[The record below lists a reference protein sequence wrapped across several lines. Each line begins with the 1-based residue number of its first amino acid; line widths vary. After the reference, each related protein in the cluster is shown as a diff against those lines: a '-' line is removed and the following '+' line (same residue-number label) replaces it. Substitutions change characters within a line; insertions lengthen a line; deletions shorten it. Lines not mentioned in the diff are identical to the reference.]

1 MKKLCQKV
9 QGSKFSQGRGGGK
22 QKQEIPHTF
31 LPQENFIINHVV
43 GEATALKE
51 PSLSR
56 PKQNIEQFLIHI
68 IMVGLSNQS
77 NSYAVARNTIILKEK
92 SELKINMLDTDL
104 PSCAIVHGENRV

>member
-1 MKKLCQKV
+1 M
-9 QGSKFSQGRGGGK
+9 RGGGK

-43 GEATALKE
+43 GEATLLKE

-56 PKQNIEQFLIHI
+56 PKQNIEQFLMHV

-77 NSYAVARNTIILKEK
+77 NTYAVARNKI
-92 SELKINMLDTDL
+92 SELKINTVCLILTYL
-104 PSCAIVHGENRV
+104 

>member
-1 MKKLCQKV
+1 LCQKV
-9 QGSKFSQGRGGGK
+9 HRSKFSQGRGGGK

-43 GEATALKE
+43 GEATLLKE

-56 PKQNIEQFLIHI
+56 PKQNIEQFLIHV

-77 NSYAVARNTIILKEK
+77 NSYAVSKKIIKLTIIIKF
-92 SELKINMLDTDL
+92 I
-104 PSCAIVHGENRV
+104 C